1 MTGLKRYIGF
11 AVLAIGVIT
20 IILGGYFVSQG
31 IAARD
36 EIKASL
42 AEEQVTT
49 TIDEVKVPVADQ
61 ATLMIQADVI
71 KGHTLGKYGPWQSM
85 ERDDPNRAT
94 MLDGLTLRNS
104 LYLARMGL
112 DVSEL
117 VIGLGAI
124 FLTLG
129 TGLAIAG
136 AVIVQIER
144 AMMEKKPVEDIR
156 EGVPHPT
163 PA

>member
-1 MTGLKRYIGF
+1 MTGLKRYIGL
-11 AVLAIGVIT
+11 AVMAIGVVT
-20 IILGGYFVSQG
+20 IVLGGFFVQQG
-31 IAARD
+31 MAAKD

-71 KGHTLGKYGPWQSM
+71 KGHTLAKYGPWQSM

-144 AMMEKKPVEDIR
+144 AMTEKKPVADIR
-156 EGVPHPT
+156 DLVPHAR